1 MKKQDMTIEE
11 LYIHELQD
19 TYSAETQITKAL
31 PKVIEACQ
39 SPELVEA
46 LKTHLEETKTQI
58 KRLEQVFANHG
69 EEASGNHCEGM
80 EGLVK
85 EGDEA
90 IKEIAKGPVRDAALI
105 AGCQKIEHYEI
116 SAYGTLC
123 ALAEQCGFTDDVEI
137 LRSIQDEEYNADE
150 ILNNVAMG
158 SVNADAAGT
167 STAGASR

>member
-19 TYSAETQITKAL
+19 TYSAETQSTKAL

-105 AGCQKIEHYEI
+105 AGCQRSSITR
-116 SAYGTLC
+116 SAPTGRC
-123 ALAEQCGFTDDVEI
+123 A
-137 LRSIQDEEYNADE
+137 RSPNNAD
-150 ILNNVAMG
+150 
-158 SVNADAAGT
+158 SPTT
-167 STAGASR
+167 SKSFAPSRTRNTTPTRF

>member
-19 TYSAETQITKAL
+19 TYSAETQIAKAL
-31 PKVIEACQ
+31 PKVIEACEN
-39 SPELVEA
+39 PELIEA
-46 LKTHLEETKTQI
+46 LQTHLEETKTHI
-58 KRLEQVFANHG
+58 KRIEKIFADHSQKT
-69 EEASGNHCEGM
+69 SGNHCEGM

-85 EGDEA
+85 EGDET
-90 IKEIAKGPVRDAALI
+90 IREIAKGPVLDAALI

-123 ALAEQCGFTDDVEI
+123 ALAEQCGFTNDVEV

-150 ILNNVAMG
+150 ILNNVALG
-158 SVNADAAGT
+158 SVNADAAST
-167 STAGASR
+167 STTGASR